1 MRRRWSLRWSGPG
14 RPMKPRF
21 VRVIPGTMRFAP
33 VDPSGFPLLET
44 DPIYMSYDEYEAFRL
59 IYHEGLNQEK
69 AADRMGVSRGT
80 VWRCLESA
88 RSKVASM
95 LVERRLLVLTPS
107 PPRPRRSDEKTPC
120 DKNEAEDRV
129 R

>member
-1 MRRRWSLRWSGPG
+1 
-14 RPMKPRF
+14 MKPRF

-33 VDPSGFPLLET
+33 VDPNGFPLLQT

-59 IYHEGLNQEK
+59 IYHEGLNQEE

-88 RSKVASM
+88 RNKVARM

-107 PPRPRRSDEKTPC
+107 PPRRRGSDEMTSR
-120 DKNEAEDRV
+120 DKNEAENRV